1 MEAFIGDLLT
11 SVEKSRCQISLTRN

>member
-11 SVEKSRCQISLTRN
+11 SVEKSRQISLTRN